1 MKHLKLPR
9 PLSFPARLVP
19 TWLHSR
25 VLAQILDRM
34 LAEQIRTGEL
44 AMLEGRTLGVEI
56 RDAGVQYR
64 LTLESGSLVASDSA
78 PDVVMSGGLHA
89 FLQMLAR
96 REDPDTLFFQRR
108 LAIEGDTALGLE
120 IKNFLDRLEWE
131 ALPLPALLRGA
142 PQQALSAFE
151 TVVPWL
157 GRLPGFGDGGD
168 RQAAPQPP
176 PVRPPE

>member
-1 MKHLKLPR
+1 MKHLTLPR

-25 VLAQILDRM
+25 VLAQILGRV
-34 LAEQIRTGEL
+34 LAEQVAAGEL
-44 AMLEGRTLGVEI
+44 AMLEGKTLGVAI

-64 LTLESGSLVASDSA
+64 LTLEGGALVASDSP
-78 PDVVMSGGLHA
+78 PDVVMSGQLHA

-96 REDPDTLFFQRR
+96 REDPDTLFFQRL

-131 ALPLPALLRGA
+131 ALPVPALLKQA

-157 GRLPGFGDGGD
+157 DRLPSLGMA
-168 RQAAPQPP
+168 RLE
-176 PVRPPE
+176 RP

>member
-1 MKHLKLPR
+1 MKHLTLPR

-25 VLAQILDRM
+25 VLAQILDRV
-34 LAEQIRTGEL
+34 LAEQIEAGEL

-56 RDAGVQYR
+56 RDAGVRYR
-64 LTLESGSLVASDSA
+64 LTLKSGSLVASESA

-131 ALPLPALLRGA
+131 ALPLPGLLKSA

-157 GRLPGFGDGGD
+157 GRLPGFGDGRD
-168 RQAAPQPP
+168 RRPP
-176 PVRPPE
+176 PVSPPE

>member
-1 MKHLKLPR
+1 MKHLTLPR
-9 PLSFPARLVP
+9 PLSLPARLVP
-19 TWLHSR
+19 IWLHSR
-25 VLAQILDRM
+25 VLAQILGRV
-34 LAEQIRTGEL
+34 LAEQVAAGEL
-44 AMLEGRTLGVEI
+44 AMLEGKTLGVAI

-64 LTLESGSLVASDSA
+64 LTLEGGALVASDSP
-78 PDVVMSGGLHA
+78 PDVVMSGQLHA

-96 REDPDTLFFQRR
+96 REDPDTLFFQRL

-131 ALPLPALLRGA
+131 ALPVPALLKQA

-157 GRLPGFGDGGD
+157 DRLPGLGMA
-168 RQAAPQPP
+168 RLE
-176 PVRPPE
+176 RP